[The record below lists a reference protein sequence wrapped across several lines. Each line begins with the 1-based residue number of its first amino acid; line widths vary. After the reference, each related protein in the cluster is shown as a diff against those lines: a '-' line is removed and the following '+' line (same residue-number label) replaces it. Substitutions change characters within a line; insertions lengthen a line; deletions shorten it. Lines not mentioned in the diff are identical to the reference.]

1 MEDAHVLEDR
11 LEEPL
16 EGSSLYESLRGLL
29 IPLDLSE
36 GHGARPEAMGTL
48 LLVLLVLTLELSPSL
63 IFLLLELRVLGRNVL
78 GNSRPSLRLS
88 DW

>member
-36 GHGARPEAMGTL
+36 GHGARPESMRML
-48 LLVLLVLTLELSPSL
+48 LLVLLVLALELSPSL
-63 IFLLLELRVLGRNVL
+63 IILLLELRVFGTFVL
-78 GNSRPSLRLS
+78 GISWPSLRLS

>member
-1 MEDAHVLEDR
+1 VEDAHVLEDR
-11 LEEPL
+11 LEQPL
-16 EGSSLYESLRGLL
+16 ERRPLYESLRGLL

-48 LLVLLVLTLELSPSL
+48 LLVLLVLALELSPSR
-63 IFLLLELRVLGRNVL
+63 IILLLELRVFGRNVL
-78 GNSRPSLRLS
+78 GISWPSLRLS